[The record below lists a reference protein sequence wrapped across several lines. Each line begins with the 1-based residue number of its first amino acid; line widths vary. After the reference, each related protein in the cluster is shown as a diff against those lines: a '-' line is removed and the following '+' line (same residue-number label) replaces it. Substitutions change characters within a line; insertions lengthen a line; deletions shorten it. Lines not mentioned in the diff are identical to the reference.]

1 MIEFG
6 SVIVLSLCVCG
17 RVLRSSSIITIRQ
30 YFKFDSQK
38 LKTNNT
44 KLTIDLFKIIYVWL
58 VKIAFTKSS
67 KLSNSDIHVLLG
79 CYLHPISS
87 GITPRQLPNVHLEPL
102 N

>member
-6 SVIVLSLCVCG
+6 SVIVLSLSVCG

-44 KLTIDLFKIIYVWL
+44 KLTIDLCLKL
-58 VKIAFTKSS
+58 FTFG
-67 KLSNSDIHVLLG
+67 LSRLLLPRAVNCQTVTYM
-79 CYLHPISS
+79 CY
-87 GITPRQLPNVHLEPL
+87 
-102 N
+102 